1 MDGFEVSEENENVSL
16 LGVNFFSFFRE
27 LSARRGHQVRVNHP
41 LGKWDTN
48 GPDFRQDLET
58 YGTSRTQKAGECGD
72 GDEAGCG
79 DTDY

>member
-1 MDGFEVSEENENVSL
+1 MDLKLAKEKKMSASWAL
-16 LGVNFFSFFRE
+16 IFFSFFRE
-27 LSARRGHQVRVNHP
+27 LSGRRGHQVRVNHP

-79 DTDY
+79 GTDY

>member
-1 MDGFEVSEENENVSL
+1 MDL
-16 LGVNFFSFFRE
+16 KLGKKKKMSACWAFTFFSFFRE

-79 DTDY
+79 GTDY

>member
-1 MDGFEVSEENENVSL
+1 MDLKLAKKKKMSACWAFTFL
-16 LGVNFFSFFRE
+16 YFFRE
-27 LSARRGHQVRVNHP
+27 LSARRGHEVR
-41 LGKWDTN
+41 GKWDTN

-79 DTDY
+79 GTDY

>member
-1 MDGFEVSEENENVSL
+1 MDLKLAKKMKMSACWAL
-16 LGVNFFSFFRE
+16 TFFYFFRE
-27 LSARRGHQVRVNHP
+27 SSARRGHQVGVNHP

-79 DTDY
+79 GTDY

>member
-1 MDGFEVSEENENVSL
+1 MDLKLAKKNKMSTCWAYT
-16 LGVNFFSFFRE
+16 FFSFFRK

-79 DTDY
+79 GTDY